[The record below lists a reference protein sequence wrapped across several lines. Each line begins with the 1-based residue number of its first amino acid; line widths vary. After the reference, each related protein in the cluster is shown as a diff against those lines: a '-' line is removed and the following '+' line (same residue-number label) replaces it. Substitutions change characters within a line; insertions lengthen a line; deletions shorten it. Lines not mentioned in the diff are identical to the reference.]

1 MKYRDQI
8 DFKNIKFQLESA
20 SRMIDLGNF
29 NKSFELCLDIHTT
42 LRTTVNK
49 DDTQYSY
56 SLYKLGM
63 LFVDIGHMASKKEA
77 SYLGLEIMESDSFDN
92 CLTRDSYYYNLGNA
106 KSNLIQSVSDDKINT
121 DIKLTRQLSE
131 VNSLFLKAILSCRK
145 QRVDAQ
151 PEYLVNLAVNLQRQY
166 RFSEALALY
175 DQVIAMNLDIP
186 QAWTNRSECLSLISR
201 ISNFSSIKQGREIS
215 LGFRN
220 ASKSNKLPPDWAKH
234 YLLRAEKIDGDIEKN
249 CLDMDVDVGDDSH
262 LDDHEYQSLSEY
274 RKWCLDNFLSLSEH
288 GLYCKCYGSAR
299 DNLTIPLTTRG
310 ISGDFIY
317 PMEKVLNRL
326 KSEFGLARLM
336 LFEYKI
342 ADKDHCIEDEA
353 CYSEL
358 YDNELLGIN
367 IEKLR
372 TAFRVCFGILDK
384 IGNAIALLFDLQ
396 LKNKNNK
403 VRDTYFHTFWEL
415 DKEERLEKFEA
426 LDNAGLL
433 GLYSIACDLNH
444 QVKGELNF
452 YKQWRNA
459 LEHSFVFIY
468 ENDEPKDAENS
479 IGYHGNPE
487 FISEAEFVASTEHVL
502 QLTRSAIFSFVYAI
516 RIKAE
521 KEESK
526 EAKHL
531 FQHITMRRKNYVLN
545 TSL

>member
-56 SLYKLGM
+56 SLYKLAM

-166 RFSEALALY
+166 RYSEAMALY
-175 DQVIAMNLDIP
+175 DQVIAMDLDIP
-186 QAWTNRSECLSLISR
+186 QAWISRSECLSLLSQI
-201 ISNFSSIKQGREIS
+201 NKFSSIKQGREIA

-220 ASKSNKLPPDWAKH
+220 ASKSNKLPPTWAK
-234 YLLRAEKIDGDIEKN
+234 YYSMRAEKIDRDIEKN
-249 CLDMDVDVGDDSH
+249 CLDMGIDIEDDSH
-262 LDDHEYQSLSEY
+262 LDKQEYQSLSDY

-317 PMEKVLNRL
+317 SMEKVLNRL

-336 LFEYKI
+336 LFEYGV
-342 ADKDHCIEDEA
+342 ADIDNIIEDEA

-372 TAFRVCFGILDK
+372 TAFRICFGILDK

-396 LKNKNNK
+396 PKGKNNK
-403 VRDTYFHTFWEL
+403 VRNASFHTFWEL
-415 DKEERLEKFEA
+415 DKKERVEKFNSYG
-426 LDNAGLL
+426 NAGLI
-433 GLYSIACDLNH
+433 GLYSIACDLNYSL
-444 QVKGELNF
+444 KGELNF

-468 ENDEPKDAENS
+468 DDKPEETQSLTNYYGE
-479 IGYHGNPE
+479 PE
-487 FISEAEFVASTEHVL
+487 FISKAEFIESAEHVL
-502 QLTRSAIFSFVYAI
+502 QLTRSAIFSFTYAV

-521 KEESK
+521 KEKSN
-526 EAKHL
+526 EAEHL
-531 FQHITMRRKNYVLN
+531 FQYITIQRKNYVLN
-545 TSL
+545 I